1 MVDGILEAIQQML
14 ASIYER
20 LQTTTGRIP
29 EKDLS
34 TFAPVNRTNNQKR
47 TTMETTM
54 QKNRVQLMGNLG
66 RDPEVK
72 EFEGGKRLMRMSVAT
87 TETFNFGGGSK
98 EDTQWHNVIAWGKTA
113 ELAAQQLRKGSRV
126 SLEGRLV
133 HRTYEKDGQKR
144 YTTEVV
150 MSQFEVM
157 EKQEPV
163 AS

>member
-1 MVDGILEAIQQML
+1 
-14 ASIYER
+14 
-20 LQTTTGRIP
+20 
-29 EKDLS
+29 
-34 TFAPVNRTNNQKR
+34 
-47 TTMETTM
+47 METTM

-87 TETFNFGGGSK
+87 TELFTFGGGTK

-113 ELAAQQLRKGSRV
+113 ELAVQQLRKGSRV

-133 HRTYEKDGQKR
+133 HRTYETKDGQKR
-144 YTTEVV
+144 YSTEVV
-150 MSQFEVM
+150 MSQFQVI
-157 EKQEPV
+157 EKQEVV